1 MARYASKEEQ
11 YQCPYCEVYLTFHDL
26 KRYHTTIICPNCVGG
41 MGSFGVPLSPT
52 LQTFAFVER
61 KNQEPLRVNWDVE
74 AVKNLEELNPIQYLI
89 ELDRAEGI

>member
-1 MARYASKEEQ
+1 
-11 YQCPYCEVYLTFHDL
+11 
-26 KRYHTTIICPNCVGG
+26 

-89 ELDRAEGI
+89 ELDRAEGT